1 MEQYATVVYTTSA
14 GDLKVTSITLPVF
27 WNRAGNGDGN
37 WHSGCYGDCRRG
49 NASLGSL
56 LDMLDPKCV
65 AVCLLCSWRRGIDC
79 HNHGGVEVVCFEP
92 LTVFFISRRKIE
104 TFQGRYGDSNERD
117 SLLVGGQ
124 HGTYPQALYYRWMNI
139 LIESGMIENYKD
151 YVSSQGTYV
160 GDNNYN
166 LLFIVS
172 TLRFRRGASA
182 NLLTLQH
189 PGERAKL

>member
-1 MEQYATVVYTTSA
+1 
-14 GDLKVTSITLPVF
+14 
-27 WNRAGNGDGN
+27 
-37 WHSGCYGDCRRG
+37 
-49 NASLGSL
+49 
-56 LDMLDPKCV
+56 
-65 AVCLLCSWRRGIDC
+65 
-79 HNHGGVEVVCFEP
+79 
-92 LTVFFISRRKIE
+92 
-104 TFQGRYGDSNERD
+104 
-117 SLLVGGQ
+117 
-124 HGTYPQALYYRWMNI
+124 MNI